1 MSYEERHYWLA
12 FSLISGIGIK
22 RVQHLLQ
29 HFDNL
34 RAAWQSSE
42 RELAAVFGE
51 DSTRTKFI
59 KARGS
64 LNLDAELKKF
74 ERSNAWFIA
83 YPDPEYPENL
93 KQLPDA
99 PLVIYGRGS
108 FDSRDAHAL
117 AVVGTRKPTKYG
129 LDAAFDL
136 SSQLAGA
143 GLTIISGLAP
153 GIDAAAHQGALKAN
167 GRTLAVCGCGVDII
181 YPREHEAL
189 AGQIMESGALLS
201 EVPLGLPP
209 DGRNFPRR
217 NRIISGLSQ
226 GVLVVEAPEGSGAL
240 ITANLA
246 AEQGRDVFA
255 VPASIYNTA
264 GRGTNRLIQD
274 GAKLVSSAEDVLT
287 EFNMTIQLTQTRKAV
302 RQVVP
307 ANAAEAQIMK
317 LLSTEPLHIDEV
329 VRLSG
334 LPTSE
339 VGSTLT
345 ILELKGL
352 AQMVGH
358 MQYSLIH
365 GHE

>member
-12 FSLISGIGIK
+12 FSLVSGIGIK
-22 RVQHLLQ
+22 RVQQMLQ
-29 HFDNL
+29 RFDSL
-34 RAAWQSSE
+34 QQAWQGTE
-42 RELAAVFGE
+42 HELAQVFGE
-51 DSTRTKFI
+51 ETTRAKFI
-59 KARGS
+59 RARKS
-64 LNLDAELKKF
+64 LNLDVELRKF
-74 ERSNAWFIA
+74 ERSNAWFVA
-83 YPDPEYPENL
+83 YNDPEYPESL
-93 KQLPDA
+93 KQIPDA
-99 PLVIYGRGS
+99 PLVLYGRGQFNES
-108 FDSRDAHAL
+108 DSHAL

-136 SSQLAGA
+136 SSQLASA

-153 GIDAAAHQGALKAN
+153 GIDAAAHQGALKAQ

-189 AGQIMESGALLS
+189 ARQIMESGALLS

-240 ITANLA
+240 ITANMA

-255 VPASIYNTA
+255 VPASIYNMT

-274 GAKLVSSAEDVLT
+274 GAKLVSSAEDVLV
-287 EFNMTIQLTQTRKAV
+287 EFNISVQRAQTRKAV

-307 ANAAEAQIMK
+307 ANATEAQILK
-317 LLSTEPLHIDEV
+317 LLGAEPVHIDEV

-334 LPTSE
+334 LSTAD

-352 AQMVGH
+352 VQMVGH
-358 MQYSLIH
+358 MQYSLSH
-365 GHE
+365 NS